1 VSSFL
6 PSTSLPLPRLLV
18 VADSS
23 ATGGKPLVKVL
34 KEVVAAGAQAVWLRD
49 KHLGSDERRRLAA
62 EVAELVHGADGVLLA
77 SPGPGAELAD
87 GLHLSAQDELPVAGQ
102 AQGGPMTGPTAA
114 RAEGPLHSASR
125 CVPVGLGTGRPYR
138 RVFCGRSCH
147 SRPDLGRAAGEGC
160 SWATLSPVFV
170 SRSKPGYGPPL
181 GTSAL
186 GHTPLPTWALGGVSA
201 ANARLCLEAGAAGV
215 AVMGTLLGAG
225 KPARAAEEL
234 LGVIE
239 RAPLGPRGKG

>member
-6 PSTSLPLPRLLV
+6 PSAYLPLPRLLV

-23 ATGGKPLVKVL
+23 ATGGRPLVKVL

-62 EVAELVHGADGVLLA
+62 EVAELVHSTGGVLLA

-87 GLHLSAQDELPVAGQ
+87 GLHLSAQDELPTAGQ
-102 AQGGPMTGPTAA
+102 AQAQPTTGPTAA
-114 RAEGPLHSASR
+114 RAEGPLQRLKSCLPR
-125 CVPVGLGTGRPYR
+125 GFGTGRPCGQ
-138 RVFCGRSCH
+138 VFCGRSCH

-186 GHTPLPTWALGGVSA
+186 ANTPLPTWALGGVSA
-201 ANARLCLEAGAAGV
+201 VNARLCLEAGAAGV
-215 AVMGTLLGAG
+215 AVMGPLLGAG

-234 LGVIE
+234 LEVIE
-239 RAPLGPRGKG
+239 LAPIGPRENE